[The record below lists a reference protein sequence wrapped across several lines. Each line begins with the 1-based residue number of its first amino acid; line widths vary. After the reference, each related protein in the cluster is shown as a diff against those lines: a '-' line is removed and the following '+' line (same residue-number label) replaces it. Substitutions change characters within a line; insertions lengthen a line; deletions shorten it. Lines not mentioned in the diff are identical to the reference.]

1 METELRCRVC
11 GAWLEED
18 DTVYVREDGT
28 PVGCGACIHEEY
40 GWQRG
45 LQKGGEEYG

>member
-1 METELRCRVC
+1 MEMELRCRVC

-18 DTVYVREDGT
+18 DILYVSEDGT

-40 GWQRG
+40 GWQRSA
-45 LQKGGEEYG
+45 LKGGEECD